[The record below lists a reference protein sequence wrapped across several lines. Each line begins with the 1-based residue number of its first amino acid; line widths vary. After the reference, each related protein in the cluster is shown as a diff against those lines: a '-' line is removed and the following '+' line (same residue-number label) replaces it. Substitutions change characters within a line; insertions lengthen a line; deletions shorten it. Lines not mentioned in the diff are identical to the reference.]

1 MSFSYTALQRM
12 ERLAPAVPVVQ
23 LIDKPQYWPMLRRVM
38 GHDWLVGPGIELL
51 HEHPRL
57 AERIAASG
65 HDVHVWTV
73 NTEAD
78 LRLCQELGVKAVITD
93 RPAYL
98 LELLDRVAS
107 RAHGQEV
114 AHQGPRGADSPG
126 EVGPRQPCPCGSGKR
141 YKACHGAEGGAA
153 AVYVA
158 PARSRGCP
166 RSATS
171 SRMRELVPSA
181 TAPLTVKGTD
191 QPVTLCSLLPMAAPA
206 MVRDSGQLW
215 LGLQVQHNFGDPSRD
230 LAAVLAARAGRRRA
244 RRRRPHRPARR
255 RAAAPGP
262 GRPTTSS
269 TVTVHEGF
277 DFWIADVDDKDDLA
291 AALEQANAA
300 ASPTARLTQVEAAY
314 WTDVGTKE
322 HLRWV
327 MPEPEDPLLDALARL
342 HVAGQDVIVE
352 GARLVGMFR
361 AHGLLAPVWDLPLGT
376 GPEAL
381 EDPAS
386 TFAEHL
392 AEALADDSDLTA
404 DQRAARSGL
413 ANRQVTI
420 R

>member
-1 MSFSYTALQRM
+1 MAKKSRTKAR
-12 ERLAPAVPVVQ
+12 E
-23 LIDKPQYWPMLRRVM
+23 
-38 GHDWLVGPGIELL
+38 
-51 HEHPRL
+51 
-57 AERIAASG
+57 AA
-65 HDVHVWTV
+65 
-73 NTEAD
+73 A
-78 LRLCQELGVKAVITD
+78 
-93 RPAYL
+93 
-98 LELLDRVAS
+98 
-107 RAHGQEV
+107 
-114 AHQGPRGADSPG
+114 G

-141 YKACHGAEGGAA
+141 YKACHGAEGGRA

-158 PARSRGCP
+158 RPFEGLPSECDIVA
-166 RSATS
+166 
-171 SRMRELVPSA
+171 MRELVPSA

-191 QPVTLCSLLPMAAPA
+191 KPVTLSTLLPMAAPA

-230 LAAVLAARAGRRRA
+230 LAAVLELAMAADE
-244 RRRRPHRPARR
+244 
-255 RAAAPGP
+255 PGVVGLTDPP
-262 GRPTTSS
+262 GDGPRLQDLVTDDQLK
-269 TVTVHEGF
+269 VTVHEGF
-277 DFWIADVDDKDDLA
+277 DFWIADVDEKDDLA
-291 AALEQANAA
+291 AALEQANSA

-327 MPEPEDPLLDALARL
+327 MPEPEDQLLDALARL
-342 HVAGQDVIVE
+342 HVAGRDVIVE

-386 TFAEHL
+386 MFVEHL
-392 AEALADDSDLTA
+392 AEALADDSDLDG